1 MPFVHNNPDDVSV
14 GVSKQD
20 TVDHARPTKVN
31 VIGAGIP
38 DIPAHVY
45 QATFESNPNWSEFYA
60 SSKEILQYWKDIV
73 AKYGFIISMGSVPV
87 IPAISR
93 AENIALLSLLH
104 SASRTS
110 PLHIIPTAPSSN
122 IPEHSDSA
130 RNYEL
135 SVDKERSLVGTL
147 AFLAQTEEDPNH
159 IPAICVEQDTDRLN
173 VLIAIN
179 KAKWSDGDS
188 ILHVLEERLNIIFA
202 IMQTVLEQD
211 PSVVEKALF
220 TKIVD
225 MCSSRIL
232 YRLGLRASRKQTKK
246 SKKPIKEIL
255 QNVIRCA
262 KQVAEKPG
270 ASESLQAATLL
281 FRYKAREV
289 ASLIDSW
296 QGHQTVARLGDV
308 VKGINQLHQV
318 NQLSDLVNEIPA
330 PELQNEAK
338 KSFLNTI
345 GKVSRYA
352 EAPRILRRIAKRFR
366 VARYMTAVPVNLPK
380 EAFCIPTKGTY
391 APDIGSSVARIDH
404 QYSDRK
410 RLNRVYHLLGY
421 TEAQSASLFSE
432 QVLRTLREAKIH
444 AEIQLVIYCELQR
457 PTLFPRV
464 VCSSKDACFL
474 CSTFISLH
482 KQIHTPR
489 CHGRLYPGW
498 RLPSVPQVKELEERF
513 NKTLENSIK
522 ESLSMLFSRQRKTT
536 YPPPNESTLL
546 TIPISET
553 TKSDLTQ
560 LDLWQLSCERSIQL
574 RSQMTDQPRKAPE
587 SGNPSY
593 ASIPYGAA
601 CEGSTTDLEFPPMVE
616 GQDPDSKII
625 SKQELSQGIVLHNSI
640 DPGGSS
646 ACYIAGPIKLTIEYA
661 TGLEGIKYSVEW
673 LTAEEMK
680 DLQGKAPVAQPT
692 KSQGWDPVY
701 KQPSVR
707 DRRTCVKPVGL
718 VCLVKRASE
727 SSYYLAVAGA
737 ICTGRPDRDDE
748 LMVIV
753 EMREEESRDITP
765 PGEQRLWVFLNN
777 EDSAHHAAGY
787 IPTSADHPLAKHIV
801 SRGLL
806 TQVDTPD
813 VFQSALQHIEQ
824 CISGHEHCKAAAH
837 TNPLPTR
844 VVDCTNPLKPK
855 LWVTDGREGKYIAL
869 SYVWGEPQAH
879 STTRDRLEM
888 YQGGIELSALPQ
900 MIQDAIRDSDEDK
913 RNEIGNMRSIYSD
926 AYLVIIAAS
935 AKKVCDGFLQTRTSH
950 VSEANDTPLAFQLP
964 GGRIGSLHL
973 LTNEKFS
980 GYYPGMEPVNTRG
993 WCFQEHMLATRA
1005 LVFASHTLQYHCRTN
1020 GVRNIGNSYN
1030 YSPDGTAGR
1039 VPGRIFSMAE
1049 SMRSQGSS
1057 IQPPARTSLSAEEW
1071 KSTREAWFAALRNYT
1086 PRSVSHPA
1094 DKLIAFAAIAETFH
1108 ALCSETR
1115 YLAGLWEDTLLEDL
1129 LWKKPKPPLPRPEAY
1144 RAPSWSW
1151 ASVDGK
1157 TTSALT
1163 TLYYSGCP
1171 A

>member
-1 MPFVHNNPDDVSV
+1 
-14 GVSKQD
+14 
-20 TVDHARPTKVN
+20 
-31 VIGAGIP
+31 
-38 DIPAHVY
+38 
-45 QATFESNPNWSEFYA
+45 
-60 SSKEILQYWKDIV
+60 
-73 AKYGFIISMGSVPV
+73 MGSVPV

-110 PLHIIPTAPSSN
+110 PLHVIPTAPSSN

-188 ILHVLEERLNIIFA
+188 ILHALEERLNMIFA

-220 TKIVD
+220 TNIVD
-225 MCSSRIL
+225 MCSLRIL

-255 QNVIRCA
+255 QNVIRSA
-262 KQVAEKPG
+262 KQVAEKPD
-270 ASESLQAATLL
+270 ASESLQAATRR

-296 QGHQTVARLGDV
+296 QGHQTVARLGDL
-308 VKGINQLHQV
+308 VKGIAQLHQV

-380 EAFCIPTKGTY
+380 EAFCIPTNGTY
-391 APDIGSSVARIDH
+391 VPDIGSSVARIDH

-421 TEAQSASLFSE
+421 TEAQSASLFSG
-432 QVLRTLREAKIH
+432 QVLRTLREARIH

-522 ESLSMLFSRQRKTT
+522 ESLSMLFARQRKTT

-560 LDLWQLSCERSIQL
+560 LDLWQLPCERSIQL
-574 RSQMTDQPRKAPE
+574 RSQMTDQPHKAPE

-593 ASIPYGAA
+593 ASIPCGAA
-601 CEGSTTDLEFPPMVE
+601 CEGSTTDLEFPSIVE

-680 DLQGKAPVAQPT
+680 DLQGRARPPL
-692 KSQGWDPVY
+692 
-701 KQPSVR
+701 SV
-707 DRRTCVKPVGL
+707 DVGSL
-718 VCLVKRASE
+718 ASEMSIQNHDSVCILVK
-727 SSYYLAVAGA
+727 
-737 ICTGRPDRDDE
+737 
-748 LMVIV
+748 
-753 EMREEESRDITP
+753 
-765 PGEQRLWVFLNN
+765 
-777 EDSAHHAAGY
+777 
-787 IPTSADHPLAKHIV
+787 
-801 SRGLL
+801 
-806 TQVDTPD
+806 
-813 VFQSALQHIEQ
+813 
-824 CISGHEHCKAAAH
+824 
-837 TNPLPTR
+837 
-844 VVDCTNPLKPK
+844 
-855 LWVTDGREGKYIAL
+855 
-869 SYVWGEPQAH
+869 
-879 STTRDRLEM
+879 
-888 YQGGIELSALPQ
+888 
-900 MIQDAIRDSDEDK
+900 
-913 RNEIGNMRSIYSD
+913 
-926 AYLVIIAAS
+926 
-935 AKKVCDGFLQTRTSH
+935 
-950 VSEANDTPLAFQLP
+950 
-964 GGRIGSLHL
+964 
-973 LTNEKFS
+973 
-980 GYYPGMEPVNTRG
+980 
-993 WCFQEHMLATRA
+993 
-1005 LVFASHTLQYHCRTN
+1005 
-1020 GVRNIGNSYN
+1020 
-1030 YSPDGTAGR
+1030 GTALR
-1039 VPGRIFSMAE
+1039 LDWE
-1049 SMRSQGSS
+1049 S
-1057 IQPPARTSLSAEEW
+1057 
-1071 KSTREAWFAALRNYT
+1071 KST
-1086 PRSVSHPA
+1086 
-1094 DKLIAFAAIAETFH
+1094 
-1108 ALCSETR
+1108 
-1115 YLAGLWEDTLLEDL
+1115 
-1129 LWKKPKPPLPRPEAY
+1129 
-1144 RAPSWSW
+1144 
-1151 ASVDGK
+1151 
-1157 TTSALT
+1157 
-1163 TLYYSGCP
+1163 
-1171 A
+1171 

>member
-1 MPFVHNNPDDVSV
+1 MTLLGMVMILAED
-14 GVSKQD
+14 G
-20 TVDHARPTKVN
+20 
-31 VIGAGIP
+31 GA
-38 DIPAHVY
+38 
-45 QATFESNPNWSEFYA
+45 
-60 SSKEILQYWKDIV
+60 
-73 AKYGFIISMGSVPV
+73 V

-110 PLHIIPTAPSSN
+110 PLHVIPTAPSSN

-188 ILHVLEERLNIIFA
+188 ILHVLEERLNMIFA
-202 IMQTVLEQD
+202 IMQTVLER
-211 PSVVEKALF
+211 E
-220 TKIVD
+220 
-225 MCSSRIL
+225 
-232 YRLGLRASRKQTKK
+232 LGLRASRKQTKK

-296 QGHQTVARLGDV
+296 QGHQTVARLGDL

-574 RSQMTDQPRKAPE
+574 RSQMTDQPHKAPE

-593 ASIPYGAA
+593 ASIPCGAA

-680 DLQGKAPVAQPT
+680 DLQGRPRPPLSVDVGSLASEMSIQNHNSVCILMKGTALRLDWESKTSEKPARDLGYKEDPQIEGSPAPVNVTSPAVKKRDDAGSSP
-692 KSQGWDPVY
+692 SQGRRQSPNRPNHKVGIL
-701 KQPSVR
+701 STSNLVR
-707 DRRTCVKPVGL
+707 STLNQMASICLPISRCPRPPHLCQTCWTGLFGEAGFRELLLPGGSRRYMYRTSWSGLATSETCNWCCQL
-718 VCLVKRASE
+718 LLINRE
-727 SSYYLAVAGA
+727 
-737 ICTGRPDRDDE
+737 ITDRDDE

-787 IPTSADHPLAKHIV
+787 IPTSA
-801 SRGLL
+801 
-806 TQVDTPD
+806 
-813 VFQSALQHIEQ
+813 
-824 CISGHEHCKAAAH
+824 
-837 TNPLPTR
+837 
-844 VVDCTNPLKPK
+844 
-855 LWVTDGREGKYIAL
+855 
-869 SYVWGEPQAH
+869 
-879 STTRDRLEM
+879 
-888 YQGGIELSALPQ
+888 
-900 MIQDAIRDSDEDK
+900 
-913 RNEIGNMRSIYSD
+913 
-926 AYLVIIAAS
+926 
-935 AKKVCDGFLQTRTSH
+935 
-950 VSEANDTPLAFQLP
+950 
-964 GGRIGSLHL
+964 
-973 LTNEKFS
+973 